1 MASDD
6 LIHKLESTTIPVQD
20 LNRNFDTLKEDL
32 DVLQTQ
38 VFGAQRFDL
47 VCNSALT
54 TSVLSLIHSRQS
66 WMNAEGNCRKWR

>member
-32 DVLQTQ
+32 DVLQSQ
-38 VFGAQRFDL
+38 VFGTQRFDQL
-47 VCNSALT
+47 CNSTLT
-54 TSVLSLIHSRQS
+54 TSVLSSIHSTQS
-66 WMNAEGNCRKWR
+66 WKNAEGSCRKWR